1 MRKNF
6 TLIELLVVIAII
18 AILASMLLP
27 ALNQARENA
36 RFTSC
41 ASQVKQIGLAY
52 GMYATDSEDLAPVAG
67 HPGDAD
73 DTRYVSSGRVRRSGY
88 LRRGGYLPSISGQA
102 ATEGAICYD
111 KDRPKIF
118 RCPGNGVHVFDRTA
132 ATSDYQGSRTIYF
145 KDGSSISAT
154 NAAGNVAG
162 SYKIYKLDPKYAI
175 LFDDLKTAYKNNP
188 FYETGSA
195 HHNNKINRLFPDG
208 SVDSVKIPMNETWYY
223 WSNVVGPGLKRN

>member
-36 RFTSC
+36 RLSSC

-52 GMYATDSEDLAPVAG
+52 GMYVNDFDDFAPVAG

-88 LRRGGYLPSISGQA
+88 LRLAGYLPSVSGRAISEMAVCYGQ
-102 ATEGAICYD
+102 
-111 KDRPKIF
+111 DRPKIF
-118 RCPGNGVHVFDRTA
+118 RCPGNGIHAFDKYE
-132 ATSDYQGSRTIYF
+132 ATSDYQGSRIIYF
-145 KDGSSISAT
+145 KDGSSITAHNS
-154 NAAGNVAG
+154 AGNAAG
-162 SYKIYKLDPKYAI
+162 SYKIHKLDPQYAI

-188 FYETGSA
+188 FYDTGSA
-195 HHNNKINRLFPDG
+195 HHNNKINRLFPEG
-208 SVDSVKIPMNETWYY
+208 SVDSIKIPMNETWYY
-223 WSNVVGPGLKRN
+223 WSNISGPGLRRN